1 MLCSPGCPGRR
12 GGKGAKA
19 VFIDGA
25 GESALC
31 GHGEGNERWELEC
44 N

>member
-1 MLCSPGCPGRR
+1 MLGSPGCPGRR
-12 GGKGAKA
+12 EAKA

-25 GESALC
+25 GESAAC
-31 GHGEGNERWELEC
+31 GHGKGNERWELKC